1 MPLEDGILIIKP
13 KQIGLINMFYGLL
26 VLKDENGVSVL
37 PFILIMS
44 IVLFIGQQFLMMDQ
58 QNTFKNILMTQS
70 VESQKALLSNLEDL
84 VADELAL
91 RNSRFNINTNFYQC
105 LYATPSPCDETQAYD
120 MILYSPNPP
129 VTYGGGA
136 WPTPPAG
143 ISKIAGGLNS
153 NKVVY
158 TRAAGICSQ
167 SEPNQ
172 GCPIQA
178 IIQFKPLCGG
188 TPSDPTPQA
197 TPGACSGR
205 ANGFDVYIGVG
216 VYKNGELVYKND
228 SGITGDT
235 RIYRIKATSL
245 LN

>member
-1 MPLEDGILIIKP
+1 MARSGCKLFKN
-13 KQIGLINMFYGLL
+13 K
-26 VLKDENGVSVL
+26 KGVSVL

-58 QNTFKNILMTQS
+58 QNTFKNILTTQS

-91 RNSRFNINTNFYQC
+91 RNSRFSINTNYYRC
-105 LYATPSPCDETQAYD
+105 LYASPSPCDETQSYD
-120 MILYSPNPP
+120 IILYSPNPP
-129 VTYGGGA
+129 VTYAGGA
-136 WPTPPAG
+136 WPTPPNG
-143 ISKIAGGLNS
+143 ISKIAGGLNI

-158 TRAAGICSQ
+158 TRAAGICNQ

-188 TPSDPTPQA
+188 TPSDPTTQA
-197 TPGACSGR
+197 TPGPCPGR
-205 ANGFDVYIGVG
+205 ANGFDVSIGVG
-216 VYKNGELVYKND
+216 VYKNNELVYKND
-228 SGITGDT
+228 TSANGDT
-235 RIYRIKATSL
+235 RVYRIKATSL